1 MTSNQT
7 KSRRGGKR
15 PGAGR
20 KKGQRNKAT
29 IEVMEAARVY
39 TADALKT
46 LANVMMTGESEAA
59 RVAAADK
66 LLDRGH
72 GRAPQPQT
80 GEGGKGP
87 VAHVH
92 RVELVGLRAG

>member
-1 MTSNQT
+1 LKNNQPQS
-7 KSRRGGKR
+7 KRGGRR

-20 KKGQRNKAT
+20 RKGSRNKAT
-29 IEVMEAARVY
+29 ADVMAAAQVY
-39 TADALKT
+39 TTEALET
-46 LANVMMTGESEAA
+46 LARIMRSGESEAA
-59 RVAAADK
+59 IVAAADK

-87 VAHVH
+87 VALAITWLQ
-92 RVELVGLRAG
+92 RSAS